1 MSTPEDQLKAAAT
14 AEVKTFKDKAV
25 AFALAHLTNVLLTS
39 AGILI
44 GKFVL

>member
-25 AFALAHLTNVLLTS
+25 AFALAHLTNAPRPS
-39 AGILI
+39 ASWASSLPAS
-44 GKFVL
+44 